1 MTENTK
7 EKKNKKKGPIRFE
20 AIIPVVILCTLTF
33 AYFSYYFDKHLKSLF
48 EYVGTQANG
57 AEVNVGSV
65 NTSFIKG
72 SFDLNEL
79 QVTNV
84 ERPNLN
90 SIEIQNIHFKFLWDA
105 LLRMKFVVDDASIN
119 NVQMLKP
126 RKSPGKVLPP
136 EPAKPSAMD
145 KMQLEV
151 MAQVKSKYGSNML
164 GDLVTILEGGDYKD
178 QIQTIRES
186 LKSETRVNEMIKDVQ
201 GKKEFWDGKVK
212 TLSDT
217 TKLKSIET
225 QVNAIS
231 KEKNLLEQAKGI
243 QQLTKLLNE
252 VNDQY
257 KEVQSATKQLQTE
270 VTAISKY
277 PTELQNLV
285 NEDINSLKNRFS
297 IPQIDLKDMAM
308 HLFAGQFAEYIVKA
322 RKYQAL
328 AKQYIPEKKEK
339 EDEVIPQKRSEGKN
353 YQFPITTGYPLFW
366 LKRAAISSTG
376 TAETYSGNVSGELT
390 NVTTSPKQIKKPI
403 VLDMRGD
410 FPGVK
415 VMGVQ
420 AKITA
425 DFTQAVGRQS
435 ALIQVKSFQ
444 APEKMFVQDE
454 KLKFGFTQAVGSSTI
469 TASLVENK
477 INMDWIATLNQP
489 KFAVESK
496 NKIATEM
503 LNNIVNNIPVINI
516 KGDVN
521 GTFTKF
527 NMNISSNLGDEI
539 ANGFRRELTAKVTE
553 AQDKIRSLVDEK
565 INKPK
570 QQLMSQLGGNTNN
583 LNQLG
588 NLGEL
593 YKKNEAR
600 IKEEIEKLKK
610 GGTNDLK
617 EKGKKLLKGFKF

>member
-1 MTENTK
+1 MTENT
-7 EKKNKKKGPIRFE
+7 KKNKKKGPIRFE
-20 AIIPVVILCTLTF
+20 AIIPVLVLSGLTF
-33 AYFSYYFDKHLKSLF
+33 GYFSYYFDKHLKSLV
-48 EYVGTQANG
+48 EYIGTQANG
-57 AEVNVGSV
+57 AEVNVSSIH
-65 NTSFIKG
+65 TSFIKG
-72 SFDLNEL
+72 SFDLNGL

-84 ERPNLN
+84 ERPKLN
-90 SIEIQNIHFKFLWDA
+90 SLEIENIHFQFLWDA
-105 LLRMKFVVDDASIN
+105 LLRMKFVVNDASIN
-119 NVQMLKP
+119 NIQMLKP
-126 RKSPGKVLPP
+126 RKTPGKVLPP
-136 EPAKPSAMD
+136 EPAKPSALD

-186 LKSETRVNEMIKDVQ
+186 LKSEARVNEMIKDIEA
-201 GKKEFWDGKVK
+201 KKEFWDGKVK

-217 TKLKSIET
+217 SKLKSIES

-231 KEKNLLEQAKGI
+231 KEKNFLEQAKGV
-243 QQLTKLLNE
+243 QELTKLLNE
-252 VNDQY
+252 VNSQY
-257 KEVQSATKQLQTE
+257 KEIQTATKQLQTE
-270 VTAISKY
+270 VTAITKY

-366 LKRAAISSTG
+366 LKRAALSSSG

-410 FPGVK
+410 FPGAK
-415 VMGVQ
+415 IMGVQ

-425 DFTQAVGRQS
+425 DFTQTVGKQS

-444 APEKMFVQDE
+444 VPEKMFVENE
-454 KLKFGFTQAVGSSTI
+454 KLKFGFTEATGTSTI
-469 TASLVENK
+469 NAQLIENN
-477 INMDWIATLNQP
+477 ISMDWIAALNQP
-489 KFAVESK
+489 KFAVVSK
-496 NKIATEM
+496 NKMATEM
-503 LNNIVNNIPVINI
+503 LTNIVNNIPTINI
-516 KGDVN
+516 KGDVK

-539 ANGFRRELTAKVTE
+539 ASGFKRELSAKVTE
-553 AQDKIRSLVDEK
+553 AQDKIKSLVDEK

-588 NLGEL
+588 NIAEL

-617 EKGKKLLKGFKF
+617 EKGKKLLKGFKL